1 MLKKVENPKIKGEY
15 YVSHLG
21 IVFDKDGHQEPLKL
35 SKAGYLTF
43 KGVGVHRIV
52 AIAFLPNPT
61 NLPIVNHINHR
72 RNDNRVENLEWV
84 SHKENSNTTILQ
96 TESYKL
102 FKEAY
107 QIYGNR
113 HMMTFLKELVK
124 GDDV

>member
-1 MLKKVENPKIKGEY
+1 MLRQIRIDKIKGEY
-15 YVSHLG
+15 YVDHLG
-21 IVFDKDGHQEPLKL
+21 RIFDKDGQEQTPKL

-43 KGVGVHRIV
+43 KGVGVHRII
-52 AIAFLPNPT
+52 AITFLPNPT

-84 SHKENSNTTILQ
+84 SHKQNSNATILQ

-107 QIYGNR
+107 QVYGNR
-113 HMMTFLKELVK
+113 HMMTFLEELLK
-124 GDDV
+124 GDVE

>member
-1 MLKKVENPKIKGEY
+1 MLKLIKNDKVKGEY
-15 YVSHLG
+15 YVDHLG
-21 IVFDKDGHQEPLKL
+21 RIFDKNGQEQVPKMA
-35 SKAGYLTF
+35 KTGYLTF

-61 NLPIVNHINHR
+61 ELPIVNHINHR

-84 SHKENSNTTILQ
+84 SHKQNSNATILQ

-102 FKEAY
+102 FKDAY

-113 HMMTFLKELVK
+113 HMMSFLQELLK
-124 GDDV
+124 GDVE